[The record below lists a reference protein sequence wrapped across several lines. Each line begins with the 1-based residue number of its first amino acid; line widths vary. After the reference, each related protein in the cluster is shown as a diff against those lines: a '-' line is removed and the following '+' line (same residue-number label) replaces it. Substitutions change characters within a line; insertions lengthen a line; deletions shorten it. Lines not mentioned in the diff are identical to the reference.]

1 MPAASPAGI
10 RRTTRSTSLR
20 PARWS
25 RRPSRR
31 AATSTRGVSSRASS
45 SSRARIVSI
54 VTCVAPRPTSRPS
67 SAATRRGCRWCR
79 CSTATRTRSRS
90 SARRSACPSSR
101 WAWTT
106 SASRVRAP
114 PSIITTVSTPPRSP
128 GPRRSSWAADARAA
142 RRAVP
147 GVRRH
152 GMIRARMSTLTESRK
167 RELRRDLEAILGA
180 GAVLSDPDEL
190 LVYESDGLT
199 LFRALADFVVFPT
212 SAEHVSAI
220 GKLANREGLPFVAR
234 GAGTGLSGGCLPA
247 EGGIVISLMRMSRVL
262 EVDYDNQFA
271 VVEPGLVNLHLSWKV
286 GPRGYYYAPDP
297 SSQQA
302 CTVGGNIANNSGGP
316 HTLKYGVTV
325 NHVLGLEVVLPDGE
339 VMWLGGKTRE
349 AQGYDMAGLFVG
361 SEGTFGIAT
370 KIIVRILRQSQAVK
384 TVLAVFNTIE
394 EASEAVS
401 AVIAR
406 GLIPAAMEMI
416 DQTTIGA
423 VEDAFGCGYPRD
435 AAAALLIELD
445 GLQHG
450 MDAQAE
456 RVMAACRDCGARD
469 VRVARDEAERQLLW
483 KGRKSA
489 FGAYGRI
496 SPAYMVMDG
505 VIPRTRLP
513 EVLRRV
519 NEIVGAHEL
528 RVGNVFHA
536 GDGNLHPNLLYDPRR
551 PGEVARVV
559 TAGGEILKVCAD
571 VGGSISGEHGI
582 GLEKMDYM
590 SLIFTEADLGF
601 MRALREAFNPRGL
614 CN

>member
-1 MPAASPAGI
+1 M
-10 RRTTRSTSLR
+10 
-20 PARWS
+20 
-25 RRPSRR
+25 
-31 AATSTRGVSSRASS
+31 
-45 SSRARIVSI
+45 
-54 VTCVAPRPTSRPS
+54 
-67 SAATRRGCRWCR
+67 
-79 CSTATRTRSRS
+79 
-90 SARRSACPSSR
+90 
-101 WAWTT
+101 
-106 SASRVRAP
+106 
-114 PSIITTVSTPPRSP
+114 
-128 GPRRSSWAADARAA
+128 ADLDAA
-142 RRAVP
+142 RKQVLR
-147 GVRRH
+147 
-152 GMIRARMSTLTESRK
+152 
-167 RELRRDLEAILGA
+167 RELTALLGK
-180 GAVLSDPDEL
+180 GAVLSEPEEL
-190 LVYESDGLT
+190 LVYESDGLV
-199 LFRALADFVVFPT
+199 LFRALADFIVFPT
-212 SAEHVSAI
+212 STEQVSEVV
-220 GKLANREGLPFVAR
+220 KLANREGIPFVAR

-247 EGGIVISLMRMSRVL
+247 EGGLVISLMRMNRVL
-262 EVDYDNQFA
+262 EVDYDNQIA
-271 VVEPGLVNLHLSWKV
+271 VVEPGVVNLHLSWAV
-286 GPRGYYYAPDP
+286 GPKGFYYAPDP

-339 VMWLGGKTRE
+339 ILWLGGRTRE

-370 KIIVRILRQSQAVK
+370 KIVVRILKQSQAVK
-384 TVLAVFNTIE
+384 TVLAVFDSIE
-394 EASEAVS
+394 QASEAVS
-401 AVIAR
+401 AVIAS

-416 DQTTIGA
+416 DQVTIGA

-445 GLQHG
+445 GLREG

-505 VIPRTRLP
+505 VIPRTKLP

-519 NEIVGAHEL
+519 NEIVAAHGL

-536 GDGNLHPNLLYDPRR
+536 GDGNLHPNILYDPRV
-551 PGEVARVV
+551 PGEEARVV
-559 TAGGEILKVCAD
+559 EAGGEILKVCAD

-582 GLEKMDYM
+582 GLEKIDYM
-590 SLIFTEADLGF
+590 SLIFSEADLDY
-601 MRALREAFNPRGL
+601 MRRLREAFNPRNL
-614 CN
+614 CNPGKIFPSRKACGESGPAYRPHPIEEKGLAQRF